1 MEYQSGSL
9 FLIGATKAGKRRIL
23 LRKALIGALMAAAL
37 TVIPILCRLYRI
49 STVYP
54 LCSLGAAIRDIPH
67 FSGFAVSMPI
77 ICFILLFAFSQILS
91 SVLAAWLTM
100 AISVWRKNQAQTVF
114 FALLVLAVPMLLKL
128 LGFDVAKWFSLYP
141 LYGWIGMQ

>member
-1 MEYQSGSL
+1 MEYQTGSL

-54 LCSLGAAIRDIPH
+54 LHILNAAIQDIPH
-67 FSGFAVSMPI
+67 FSGFSVSMPI
-77 ICFILLFAFSQILS
+77 ICFILLFVFSQILS
-91 SVLAAWLTM
+91 AVVVTLLTM
-100 AISVWRKNQAQTVF
+100 VISVWRKNQAQTIF
-114 FALLVLAVPMLLKL
+114 FALLILAVPVLLKL
-128 LGFDVAKWFSLYP
+128 LGFEIAKWFSLYP
-141 LYGWIGMQ
+141 LYGWTGMQ